1 MTHEPAIVTDSPH
14 ATRAGRDRSLG
25 IYRQMRLMRR
35 FEEVVL
41 DFLSAE
47 VREIQGPV
55 HPYVGQEAV
64 AAGVCAALTQQD
76 KLISTHRGHGH
87 CIGKGARTD
96 RMMAELFGKR
106 TGYCKGKGG
115 SMHIADFDI
124 GMLGANGIVAAG
136 LPIATGAAL
145 AETLNGTTNV
155 VVCMFGDGAAA
166 AGPLHETLNIAALS
180 SLPMIFVCENNGWS
194 VNTQPDVSL
203 APESVAALAEPY
215 GVPSRI
221 VDGNDV
227 NAVIAAAEWAVAR
240 ARRGEG
246 PSMIEALTFR
256 RLGHATRGPLPPDSR
271 DPAVLQGWVERDPI
285 DHFAQF
291 IIDNHLGDADGIEAT
306 NRSVEEELVDSVRF
320 ARESPF
326 PDVSEAFEDFFV

>member
-1 MTHEPAIVTDSPH
+1 MTQELPIVAGDAAVSSTARER
-14 ATRAGRDRSLG
+14 ATG

-41 DFLSAE
+41 DFMAAE

-145 AETLNGTTNV
+145 AEVLNGTTNV

-180 SLPMIFVCENNGWS
+180 KLPMIFVCENNGWS

-215 GVPSRI
+215 GIPSRI

-227 NAVIAAAEWAVAR
+227 NAVLAAAEWAVAR
-240 ARRGEG
+240 ARSGEG
-246 PSMIEALTFR
+246 PSMIEARTFR
-256 RLGHATRGPLPPDSR
+256 RLGHATRGPFPPDNR
-271 DPAVLQGWVERDPI
+271 DPEILRGWVERDPI

-291 IIDNHLGDADGIEAT
+291 IVDNRLGDTAGIEAA

-326 PDVSEAFEDFFV
+326 PEASEAFEDFFV